1 MKGLATSTYEG
12 FDDSEFNNSSGDEG
26 QPSYVKTA
34 DLSRRHSPIALR
46 EEEEEEFGNSEEEYD
61 VSCSHLSLD
70 RR

>member
-34 DLSRRHSPIALR
+34 ELPRRHSPVALG
-46 EEEEEEFGNSEEEYD
+46 EGEEEFDNSEEEYD
-61 VSCSHLSLD
+61 VSCNRLSLD